1 MKSIRL
7 LLLLLLNFLA
17 WAAVPRAAEPA
28 ANAGAPMAITINS
41 WIPDDKVDAEAK
53 LAVLKQLGVTS
64 IQTYIYWNKVEK
76 TPGVLN
82 WSEYDAEVR
91 LYQKYGLKWVPF
103 VIAGPWYATP
113 EFVRK
118 DPEITM
124 YRCLDHDRDGG
135 MPSLWSPKLKG
146 YVRDYL
152 RKFAEH
158 YRPMGVLESVNIGI
172 TGDYGEAIY
181 SAIGNWPGAYHS
193 HYGYWCGDALAVA
206 DFQTHLRQ
214 LYPGGVN
221 ELNHAWLTRYATF
234 SEIHPFLPS
243 HAPSER
249 AWQEMLAWYRGAMT
263 DWSEFWL
270 STTRELFPGT
280 DIYLCT
286 GGDMAPEHGAD
297 FSAQAKIAAKY
308 GAGVRVTNEA
318 SSYPSNVRLTRM
330 VASAGRFYGAYFGNE
345 PAAIV
350 TPDGILGRQ
359 FNALTSGARQLFT
372 YMTGDMV
379 AKQPD
384 GTYAPGPSGLHY
396 LHYRE
401 LMRVQQPQL
410 DVAVYQSNPLM
421 TDQWYDRNDLGDI
434 ASAIRRFVDYD
445 FVDDRLIRDGALKD
459 KRLLLVYNNKSL
471 AADVLERIRDWVKG
485 GGIAFFFSSRGTDL
499 DGHKGG
505 YDSLLG
511 LTPEADE
518 MTGIN
523 LIKVRDPKAYPSIA
537 PLTDLFGTVA
547 LTGQTKDCE
556 ILLGMEYSDQLGVA
570 WRHPLGAGQVYAYF
584 GPMDLKVQEMS
595 WVTAKQLPLRFLRDS
610 LRRCIAEGKLKQ
622 EPPTLNLDVPDVY
635 KVQTAAGLWVLN
647 LQATSQTIQIGG
659 KPVEVP
665 AKSITLH

>member
-1 MKSIRL
+1 MKNDLRLFL
-7 LLLLLLNFLA
+7 LLPVLLLS
-17 WAAVPRAAEPA
+17 AALRATEPA
-28 ANAGAPMAITINS
+28 PNSGAPMAITINS
-41 WIPDDKVDAEAK
+41 WLNDDKVDVEAR

-64 IQTYIYWNKVEK
+64 IQSYIYWNKVEK
-76 TPGVLN
+76 TPGVLD

-91 LYQKYGLKWVPF
+91 LYQKFGLKWVPF

-118 DPEITM
+118 DPAITM
-124 YRCLDHDRDGG
+124 YRCLEHDREGG
-135 MPSLWSPKLKG
+135 MPSLWSPKLKV
-146 YVRDYL
+146 YLRDYL

-158 YRPMGVLESVNIGI
+158 YRSMGVLESVNIGI

-193 HYGYWCGDALAVA
+193 HYGYWCNDALAVA
-206 DFQTHLRQ
+206 DFRAHVRNLYPAGVAALNQAWQTH
-214 LYPGGVN
+214 
-221 ELNHAWLTRYATF
+221 YASF
-234 SEIHPFLPS
+234 DDVHPFLPT

-263 DWSEFWL
+263 DWAEFWL
-270 STTRELFPGT
+270 GTTRELFPGT

-286 GGDMAPEHGAD
+286 GGDMAPEHGSD
-297 FSAQAKIAAKY
+297 FSAQAKVAAKY
-308 GAGVRVTNEA
+308 GAGIRITNEA
-318 SSYPSNVRLTRM
+318 SSYPANVRLTRM

-372 YMTGDMV
+372 YLTTDMV

-384 GTYAPGPSGLHY
+384 GSYAPGPSGLHY
-396 LHYRE
+396 LHHKA
-401 LMRVQQPQL
+401 LMRVQQPQV

-445 FVDDRLIRDGALKD
+445 FLDDHLIRDGALRD
-459 KRLLLVYNNKSL
+459 KRVLLVYNNKVM
-471 AADVLERIRDWVKG
+471 AADVLARIREWVEG
-485 GGIAFFFSSRGTDL
+485 GGVAFFFASHGVDL
-499 DGHKGG
+499 DGRKEA

-511 LTPEADE
+511 LTAAADE
-518 MTGIN
+518 VTGIN
-523 LIKVRDPKAYPSIA
+523 LIKPRNPKAYPSIA
-537 PLTDLFGTVA
+537 SLTDVFGTSA

-556 ILLGMEYSDQLGVA
+556 ILLGMEYSDTLGVA

-584 GPMDLKVQEMS
+584 GPMDLKVEEQN
-595 WVTAKQLPLRFLRDS
+595 WNTAKQLPLRFLRDS
-610 LRRCIAEGKLKQ
+610 LRLCIAEGHLKQ
-622 EPPTLNLDVPDVY
+622 EPPSLNLDVPDVY

-647 LQATSQTIQIGG
+647 LQATSQTIPIGG